1 MEHIY
6 HIRYEH
12 RVNGKSLRALARE
25 TGHDVKTI
33 TKYVKMEN
41 FSQEMPKKKSR
52 KSKAD
57 QYRQTVKEWL
67 EADETAP
74 KKQRST
80 ARNIYKRLVKKL
92 ASEGKA
98 IEISERTMRTLVAK
112 LRKEIGQIKE
122 VALPLLHPAGE
133 AQIDFGDTVFIE
145 KGITYSGHHLCVTFP
160 HSDAKFTQLFKGENL
175 ECLEQGVTDIFTA
188 IGGVPTTARLDNMTT
203 AVKAIKAHGQREVT
217 EGFRRFQCHYGFQS
231 NFCNPAKG
239 NEKGSVENYVGCS
252 RRNYFVP
259 VPKFDDLAE
268 YNKELLAQCFEDLDR
283 KHYKINANVK
293 DLFEEDREALLPLPA
308 EKFDCCKYVWGKTNI
323 QGMVSFKCNK
333 YSTAGN
339 LPNVKVLLKVKA
351 HSITIYDENH
361 LEIVEHPRLYGKGQE
376 SMKWAPYLKVL
387 AKRPAALRYTGFFE
401 SLNKDVRSFLDNQD
415 LTGKKA
421 ILKELAKVSEQRGIH
436 KSLLG
441 LKSAIKLGAKD
452 TDTLISAFHFAMNI
466 PGKIPKNKVP
476 ENLPQT
482 LEYTLSLADYGKF
495 MEVKDRVQQRN

>member
-1 MEHIY
+1 M
-6 HIRYEH
+6 
-12 RVNGKSLRALARE
+12 
-25 TGHDVKTI
+25 
-33 TKYVKMEN
+33 
-41 FSQEMPKKKSR
+41 
-52 KSKAD
+52 
-57 QYRQTVKEWL
+57 
-67 EADETAP
+67 
-74 KKQRST
+74 
-80 ARNIYKRLVKKL
+80 
-92 ASEGKA
+92 
-98 IEISERTMRTLVAK
+98 
-112 LRKEIGQIKE
+112 
-122 VALPLLHPAGE
+122 
-133 AQIDFGDTVFIE
+133 
-145 KGITYSGHHLCVTFP
+145 
-160 HSDAKFTQLFKGENL
+160 
-175 ECLEQGVTDIFTA
+175 
-188 IGGVPTTARLDNMTT
+188 
-203 AVKAIKAHGQREVT
+203 
-217 EGFRRFQCHYGFQS
+217 
-231 NFCNPAKG
+231 
-239 NEKGSVENYVGCS
+239 ENYVGCS

-268 YNKELLAQCFEDLDR
+268 YNKELLEECFEDLDR

-293 DLFEEDREALLPLPA
+293 DLFDEDREALLLLPA